1 MFQLND
7 PGKSWWFG
15 QFKRCWGC
23 YETRAWPSAVV
34 AHSWIHIYQ
43 HLYSN
48 IRKTPQFQCAFCTP
62 EQLTAFTL
70 TPPSLSLFCGE
81 EAVCYRTDGF
91 TYGNTGMLKAAEE
104 RSLPGLFFFLFS
116 FHADLLVNRPHFGT
130 QADSHRNFL
139 CRLSNKQTNFKP
151 SNIFTGQRKAFCRTI
166 RLSKWLWTQSG
177 CLWFFKGNVSY
188 TQVL

>member
-104 RSLPGLFFFLFS
+104 RSLPGLFFFS
-116 FHADLLVNRPHFGT
+116 FFFPCWFIG
-130 QADSHRNFL
+130 
-139 CRLSNKQTNFKP
+139 KQTTLWHP
-151 SNIFTGQRKAFCRTI
+151 SWFTQEF
-166 RLSKWLWTQSG
+166 L
-177 CLWFFKGNVSY
+177 V
-188 TQVL
+188 QVEQQTNKLQTKQHFHRAT

>member
-15 QFKRCWGC
+15 QFIRCWGC
-23 YETRAWPSAVV
+23 FETRTWPATVV

-43 HLYSN
+43 YLYSN
-48 IRKTPQFQCAFCTP
+48 IRKTQHFQYEFCMP

-91 TYGNTGMLKAAEE
+91 TYGNTGMLKAAEC
-104 RSLPGLFFFLFS
+104 SLPGLFLFFLFS
-116 FHADLLVNRPHFGT
+116 RWFIGEQTTLWQGRPHHILLIKNNAT
-130 QADSHRNFL
+130 L
-139 CRLSNKQTNFKP
+139 
-151 SNIFTGQRKAFCRTI
+151 KA
-166 RLSKWLWTQSG
+166 
-177 CLWFFKGNVSY
+177 VY
-188 TQVL
+188 TPVQ